1 MQEGDGGGDGGGGGG
16 ALQTGAQA
24 GWRGGSEEEECC
36 GVAVQVGG
44 TTLPTSLARICH
56 NSGRRLAGEAAAV
69 AHAATHGQGEE
80 VVPHPNTCYLVACH
94 LPPCH

>member
-1 MQEGDGGGDGGGGGG
+1 M
-16 ALQTGAQA
+16 
-24 GWRGGSEEEECC
+24 
-36 GVAVQVGG
+36 QVGG

-94 LPPCH
+94 LPPRHLPPATCHLPPVTSPLTR

>member
-1 MQEGDGGGDGGGGGG
+1 M
-16 ALQTGAQA
+16 
-24 GWRGGSEEEECC
+24 
-36 GVAVQVGG
+36 QVGG

-80 VVPHPNTCYLVACH
+80 VVTP
-94 LPPCH
+94 